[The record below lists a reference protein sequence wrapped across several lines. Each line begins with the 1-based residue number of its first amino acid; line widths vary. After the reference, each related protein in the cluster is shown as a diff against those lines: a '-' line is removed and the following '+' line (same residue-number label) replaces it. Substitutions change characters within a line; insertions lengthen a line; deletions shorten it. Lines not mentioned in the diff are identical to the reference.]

1 MLRCFGTAGN
11 PTETH
16 VFQSLAQ
23 CQGRQVFRYAVM
35 PHEGDWQKG
44 AVPQAA
50 NRFTSPLRAIVAT
63 THTGDLMPVHSFLA
77 IDRAEFLVTA
87 LKKAEYENAV
97 VLRGYNPTREDFEVT
112 LSIPE
117 NTTSVTE
124 VTLEEK
130 PVAELKVG
138 NGSVTFKAPKGGI
151 VSLMIKTK

>member
-1 MLRCFGTAGN
+1 
-11 PTETH
+11 
-16 VFQSLAQ
+16 
-23 CQGRQVFRYAVM
+23 
-35 PHEGDWQKG
+35 
-44 AVPQAA
+44 
-50 NRFTSPLRAIVAT
+50 
-63 THTGDLMPVHSFLA
+63 
-77 IDRAEFLVTA
+77 
-87 LKKAEYENAV
+87 V

-138 NGSVTFKAPKGGI
+138 KGSVTFKAPKGGI